1 MNPLVRSAYQSAMA
15 RAKAALAHNEL
26 DAAFASLERAHIL
39 GQRYLIAHI
48 VTHVWMLRVGI
59 RRRDVR
65 EIAGQILRLFATLP
79 GYVFGWVPK
88 GNTGGTNVS
97 PVRPMPLPDD
107 LREVLA
113 DFNVWRD
120 VAKRV
125 ALLGLLAG
133 LAICALTWAD
143 WQRAAEAREIDAAWD
158 QRTPQR
164 VADFGSTRSL
174 EVIPV
179 VNWRAKPRLRSEPG
193 ASYLVRTDTH
203 TILFD
208 LGYNQAN
215 ESPSPLEHN
224 LAALGID
231 RTEID
236 AIFVSHAHRD
246 HVGGTEWEKSRS
258 LSFGRTQPSL
268 GDRPIFAPVPMSYPG
283 SRVDTVPQARGLLPA
298 VASTGPI
305 PRRLFL
311 GRIDEQAM
319 IIHLEG
325 RGLVAIVGCGHQ
337 TIPRLLQHIREN
349 FSAPL
354 VGLIGDVHYPHP
366 SGRLNIA
373 GIDVQR
379 RLASGDGLWNPISLE
394 RIQHEMDE
402 LDATLEFIALG
413 AHDTSDEVLQL
424 FARRFGKRFQ
434 AAVAGEPINVHQASL
449 GTLPK

>member
-1 MNPLVRSAYQSAMA
+1 MNPLVRTAYQSTMT
-15 RAKAALAHNEL
+15 RAKSAIAQNDL

-39 GQRYLIAHI
+39 GQRYLTAHI
-48 VTHVWMLRVGI
+48 ATHVWMLRVAI
-59 RRRDVR
+59 RRRNLR
-65 EIAGQILRLFATLP
+65 EIAGQILRLFATFP
-79 GYVFGWVPK
+79 GYMFGWVPK
-88 GNTGGTNVS
+88 GNTGGASVS
-97 PVRPMPLPDD
+97 PLRPMPLPED
-107 LREVLA
+107 LRDLLA

-125 ALLGLLAG
+125 ALFGLLAG
-133 LAICALTWAD
+133 LAIGTLVWAD
-143 WQRAAEAREIDAAWD
+143 RQRAAEAAEFDAAWD
-158 QRTPQR
+158 QRAPQK
-164 VADFGSTRSL
+164 VAEFGSTRSL
-174 EVIPV
+174 EVIPI
-179 VNWRAKPRLRSEPG
+179 VNWRAVSGLRSEPG
-193 ASYLVRTDTH
+193 VSYLIRTDTH

-208 LGYNQAN
+208 LGYNEAN

-231 RTEID
+231 RDEID
-236 AIFVSHAHRD
+236 ALFISHAHRD
-246 HVGGTEWEKSRS
+246 HVGGKEWEKSRS

-268 GDRPIFAPVPMSYPG
+268 GDRQIFSPVPMNYPG
-283 SRVDTVPQARGLLPA
+283 SQVETVPHARALLPA

-337 TIPRLLQHIREN
+337 TMPRLLEHIRES
-349 FSAPL
+349 FSVPL
-354 VGLIGDVHYPHP
+354 IGLIGDVHYPHP

-373 GIDVQR
+373 GVDVQR
-379 RLASGDGLWNPISLE
+379 RLASGDGLWDPISLE

-402 LDATLEFIALG
+402 LNAQLEFVALG

-424 FARRFGKRFQ
+424 FASRFGARFQ
-434 AAVAGEPINVHQASL
+434 AAVAGEPIIVYQASL
-449 GTLPK
+449 GALPK